1 MNKTPRNNIYKVPEG
16 YFETLPDRLLR
27 KRKAKART
35 ALIYRMVAAAVVAF
49 GLVLFAVRL
58 SFVTD
63 VTFQAEIDQE
73 VEFYIN
79 SGYWDAEDVI
89 GFSDNPDEL
98 LDRIIAEEWSGYDLS
113 DEQLPLDD
121 LEY

>member
-1 MNKTPRNNIYKVPEG
+1 MNKTPKNSIYLVPEG
-16 YFETLPDRLLR
+16 YFETLPDRVIR
-27 KRKAKART
+27 TKKVKARQAFT
-35 ALIYRMVAAAVVAF
+35 YRMAAAAVIAV
-49 GLVLFAVRL
+49 GLVLFGVKL
-58 SFVTD
+58 SFVPD
-63 VTFQAEIDQE
+63 VAFQTEIDQE

-89 GFSDNPDEL
+89 SFSDDPDKL
-98 LDRIIAEEWSGYDLS
+98 LDMIIAEEWSGYDLS

>member
-1 MNKTPRNNIYKVPEG
+1 MKKTPINSIYTVPKG
-16 YFETLPDRLLR
+16 YFETLPDRLVQKKKLKDR
-27 KRKAKART
+27 QVF
-35 ALIYRMVAAAVVAF
+35 IYRLAAAAVITV
-49 GLVLFAVRL
+49 GLVLFAVKL
-58 SFVTD
+58 SFVPE
-63 VTFQAEIDQE
+63 VAFQAEIDQE

-79 SGYWDAEDVI
+79 SGYWGAEDVI
-89 GFSDNPDEL
+89 SFSDNPDEL

>member
-1 MNKTPRNNIYKVPEG
+1 MNKTPKNNIYKVPEG
-16 YFETLPDRLLR
+16 YFDTLPDRLIR
-27 KRKAKART
+27 KKKIKDHQAF
-35 ALIYRMVAAAVVAF
+35 IYRMAAAAVITI
-49 GLVLFAVRL
+49 GLVVLVVKL
-58 SFVTD
+58 SFVPE
-63 VTFQAEIDQE
+63 VTFQAEIDHE

-79 SGYWDAEDVI
+79 SGYWGAEDVI
-89 GFSDNPDEL
+89 DFADNPDEL

>member
-1 MNKTPRNNIYKVPEG
+1 MKKTPINSIYTVPKG
-16 YFETLPDRLLR
+16 YFETLPDRLVQKK
-27 KRKAKART
+27 KRKDRQVF
-35 ALIYRMVAAAVVAF
+35 IYRLAAAAVITV
-49 GLVLFAVRL
+49 GLVLFAVKL
-58 SFVTD
+58 SFVPE
-63 VTFQAEIDQE
+63 VAFQAEIDQE

-79 SGYWDAEDVI
+79 SGYWGAEDVI
-89 GFSDNPDEL
+89 SFSDNPDEL